1 VVLATDGDL
10 EGEGIAW
17 HLQQQLHLRNPKRA
31 VYNQITPTAVKAAIA
46 NAHQLDLNLISA
58 QRARQCL
65 DRLIGFKV
73 SPLVRRT
80 SGGSSAG
87 RVQSVALHIVCQRE
101 REITAFVPITYW
113 SVWTEYAEG
122 FTAFYAG
129 SSEIEPVLDD
139 QDVTDDAAE
148 VNAESTVESKRV
160 LSEAEATRIIQVA
173 RTHHHVVREATGV
186 TAQKSPLPPFITSSL
201 QQAASVRLGLSPEE
215 TMKVAQEL
223 FEGVDLPQGRKGLI
237 TYRGFQDSEDRTK

>member
-1 VVLATDGDL
+1 
-10 EGEGIAW
+10 
-17 HLQQQLHLRNPKRA
+17 
-31 VYNQITPTAVKAAIA
+31 
-46 NAHQLDLNLISA
+46 
-58 QRARQCL
+58 L

-148 VNAESTVESKRV
+148 VNTESTVESKRV

-173 RTHHHVVREATGV
+173 RNHPMLFAKLRVSLLKNHRCRLSSPVRSS
-186 TAQKSPLPPFITSSL
+186 KLPL
-201 QQAASVRLGLSPEE
+201 
-215 TMKVAQEL
+215 
-223 FEGVDLPQGRKGLI
+223 
-237 TYRGFQDSEDRTK
+237 

>member
-1 VVLATDGDL
+1 
-10 EGEGIAW
+10 
-17 HLQQQLHLRNPKRA
+17 

-101 REITAFVPITYW
+101 REINTFVPITYW
-113 SVWTEYAEG
+113 SVWTEYSEG
-122 FTAFYAG
+122 FKAYYAG
-129 SSEIEPVLDD
+129 NNHIEPVVEDAE
-139 QDVTDDAAE
+139 VADDAAE
-148 VNAESTVESKRV
+148 SKHEESVESQRV
-160 LSEAEATRIIQVA
+160 
-173 RTHHHVVREATGV
+173 
-186 TAQKSPLPPFITSSL
+186 
-201 QQAASVRLGLSPEE
+201 
-215 TMKVAQEL
+215 
-223 FEGVDLPQGRKGLI
+223 
-237 TYRGFQDSEDRTK
+237 